1 ATPETTLHAAYARY
15 FTPPQTESVSTKT
28 IALFANTPNE
38 PEVTQSS
45 PVTPERSHYFDLGVM
60 QKVSPE
66 MNIGLDSYYKI
77 VRNMTDEA
85 QFGPALIFSDLSYDK
100 GYIYGVELTGNYKAG
115 NFSTY
120 ANFAYNIC
128 RATNIVAGEWSWPQ
142 DQLAYMSNHWIY
154 LDHDQMYTASAGV
167 IYNLSGTVLTADAT
181 FGSGLRM
188 GFANLYKMPTMCR
201 SILGQSANF
210 SCWISVLLRD
220 ALRSSTLPTILMR
233 FVTAAAASLH
243 PSTGRGL
250 GSMRASPNYFE
261 KRRRYETTEG
271 TEEAESCINF
281 F

>member
-1 ATPETTLHAAYARY
+1 
-15 FTPPQTESVSTKT
+15 
-28 IALFANTPNE
+28 
-38 PEVTQSS
+38 
-45 PVTPERSHYFDLGVM
+45 M

-154 LDHDQMYTASAGV
+154 LDHDQMYTASAGSFTTCQEQCSPLMQHSEAACAWDLP
-167 IYNLSGTVLTADAT
+167 IST
-181 FGSGLRM
+181 RCR
-188 GFANLYKMPTMCR
+188 TMCR

-243 PSTGRGL
+243 PST
-250 GSMRASPNYFE
+250 
-261 KRRRYETTEG
+261 
-271 TEEAESCINF
+271 
-281 F
+281 